1 MEKQLKD
8 LCIKC
13 EGKKL
18 REFLAK
24 YTKPRLKAILDVYGE
39 KLPSAAKKQEM
50 SDCAYAAVTAEI
62 ASIFSDSAKDDRAGF
77 LAKAA
82 KNGLT
87 VCDDA
92 DFEKVRSYYEKG
104 LIFLTESSAGAKVN
118 VPAEVFEAAGIE
130 SEADFEEKYVQL
142 QMPIDNYDQAD
153 DDQADNTQA
162 DDDQADDTPTH
173 DDQADDTPT
182 HDTQADDDNKEKAFA
197 ARYEEPSKRSERENE
212 IIKYTESLTNM
223 CGITTVTHIR
233 DQWNLNH
240 PHDSLSPNAI
250 IKALKKSGRED
261 GFYLEEPVFAVTNL
275 LESVEK
281 GREVTEKYVRGEA
294 YRYASEEEIEAFEDA
309 PQIDNSEEYIYL
321 RAYLERAAG
330 EESATRLINELF
342 LLAMHDPQDEE
353 IMTVIEKSGVSV
365 PENEKD
371 ALLLMIR
378 EWIYFLHIWAC
389 KGYMPS
395 ELKEEKLEG
404 RNFRLEKGH
413 RFKKIAKMGRNEPC
427 PCLSGRKFKSCCMK
441 KINSLS

>member
-1 MEKQLKD
+1 MEKQLKN

-24 YTKPRLKAILDVYGE
+24 YTKPRLKAILDAYGE

-50 SDCAYAAVTAEI
+50 ADCAYAAVTAEI

-118 VPAEVFEAAGIE
+118 IPAEVSEAAGIE

-142 QMPIDNYDQAD
+142 QMPIDNYA
-153 DDQADNTQA
+153 
-162 DDDQADDTPTH
+162 
-173 DDQADDTPT
+173 QADDTPT
-182 HDTQADDDNKEKAFA
+182 HDTQADDTQADDTQADDAQADDAQADDDNKEKVFA

-212 IIKYTESLTNM
+212 IIKYTKSLTNM

-330 EESATRLINELF
+330 EESATKLINELF

-353 IMTVIEKSGVSV
+353 IMAVIEKSGVSV